1 MHNACHIHNVPI
13 RQWQFNQS
21 IHSCYLLTN
30 MSYIL
35 VNVRVGLVDISIKFN
50 YHKLLH
56 VSMPGMHLLPNHKSS
71 CSRLKHPNNKP
82 GIAIVAGTFNEGD
95 LTIVWLLKHYTL
107 LCNGLI
113 IVSSCLCLYGCLS
126 PCFRNRS
133 CVYCDKVLKVI
144 IA

>member
-1 MHNACHIHNVPI
+1 MFIYFYSNCLRTCQYNPQYAQCMSYTQCPDKTMAI
-13 RQWQFNQS
+13 QS
-21 IHSCYLLTN
+21 IHSQLLLFFFLLTN

-95 LTIVWLLKHYTL
+95 LTIVWLLKYYTL

-113 IVSSCLCLYGCLS
+113 IVSSCLCL
-126 PCFRNRS
+126 
-133 CVYCDKVLKVI
+133 
-144 IA
+144 